1 MNGWWRKR
9 GRKIKNMSWYEE
21 ERSWTRRSKEGRRV
35 KGEYF
40 MAQKRIGHKKM
51 QGMMERSGVGW
62 GYKG

>member
-40 MAQKRIGHKKM
+40 MAQKRIGHKK
-51 QGMMERSGVGW
+51 V
-62 GYKG
+62 